1 MPLAALSVLR
11 GTMTSSYSTTMI
23 LEIFF
28 KNRNLVSLILKD
40 RQKTV
45 DTIDLEFDRNLET
58 VLITGLD
65 KILNKNKMSLS
76 SLKRVRI
83 AGEIRKDSLSYQIA
97 QSFKKAL
104 G

>member
-1 MPLAALSVLR
+1 
-11 GTMTSSYSTTMI
+11 MT

-28 KNRNLVSLILKD
+28 KNRNFVSLILKD
-40 RQKTV
+40 KQKTI
-45 DTIDLEFDRNLET
+45 DILDLEFDRNLDT
-58 VLITGLD
+58 MLITGLD
-65 KILNKNKMSLS
+65 KILNKNRMSLS

>member
-1 MPLAALSVLR
+1 
-11 GTMTSSYSTTMI
+11 MI

-65 KILNKNKMSLS
+65 KILNKNKMSLL
-76 SLKRVRI
+76 SLKMVRI
-83 AGEIRKDSLSYQIA
+83 AGKIKKDSLSYQIA
-97 QSFKKAL
+97 QAFKKAL

>member
-1 MPLAALSVLR
+1 
-11 GTMTSSYSTTMI
+11 MT

-28 KNRNLVSLILKD
+28 KNRNFVSLILKD
-40 RQKTV
+40 KQKTI
-45 DTIDLEFDRNLET
+45 DILDLEFDRNLDT
-58 VLITGLD
+58 MLITGLD
-65 KILNKNKMSLS
+65 KILNKNRMSLS

-83 AGEIRKDSLSYQIA
+83 AGEIKKNSLSYQIA

>member
-65 KILNKNKMSLS
+65 KILNKNKMSLL
-76 SLKRVRI
+76 SLKMVRI
-83 AGEIRKDSLSYQIA
+83 AGKIKKGSLSYQIA
-97 QSFKKAL
+97 QAFKKAL

>member
-1 MPLAALSVLR
+1 MN
-11 GTMTSSYSTTMI
+11 

-28 KNRNLVSLILKD
+28 ENRNFVSLILKD
-40 RQKTV
+40 KQKTV
-45 DTIDLEFDRNLET
+45 DIIRLEYDRNLEAI
-58 VLITGLD
+58 LISGLD
-65 KILNKNKMSLS
+65 KILNKNRMSLL

-83 AGEIRKDSLSYQIA
+83 AGEIRKDTLSYQIA

>member
-1 MPLAALSVLR
+1 
-11 GTMTSSYSTTMI
+11 MT

-28 KNRNLVSLILKD
+28 KNRNFVSLILKD
-40 RQKTV
+40 KQKTI
-45 DTIDLEFDRNLET
+45 DTLDLEFDRNLDSI
-58 VLITGLD
+58 LISGLD

-76 SLKRVRI
+76 SLKRIRI

>member
-1 MPLAALSVLR
+1 
-11 GTMTSSYSTTMI
+11 MTSSYSTTMI

-65 KILNKNKMSLS
+65 KILNKNKMSLL
-76 SLKRVRI
+76 SLKMVRI
-83 AGEIRKDSLSYQIA
+83 AGKIKKGSLSYQIA
-97 QSFKKAL
+97 QAFKKAL

>member
-1 MPLAALSVLR
+1 
-11 GTMTSSYSTTMI
+11 MI
-23 LEIFF
+23 LKE
-28 KNRNLVSLILKD
+28 K
-40 RQKTV
+40 QKTI
-45 DTIDLEFDRNLET
+45 DTLDLEFDRNLDT
-58 VLITGLD
+58 ILISGLD

>member
-1 MPLAALSVLR
+1 
-11 GTMTSSYSTTMI
+11 MI

-65 KILNKNKMSLS
+65 KILNKNKMSLL
-76 SLKRVRI
+76 SLKMVRI
-83 AGEIRKDSLSYQIA
+83 AGKIKKGSLSYQIA
-97 QSFKKAL
+97 QAFKKAL

>member
-1 MPLAALSVLR
+1 
-11 GTMTSSYSTTMI
+11 MI

-65 KILNKNKMSLS
+65 KILNKNKMSLL
-76 SLKRVRI
+76 SLKMVRI
-83 AGEIRKDSLSYQIA
+83 AGKIKKGSLSYQITQA
-97 QSFKKAL
+97 FKKAL